1 MEKPNESFCQLK
13 HQVFIYISL
22 LFISL
27 TVHSEL
33 NEEPSVTSQILTV
46 EERNYIATRSFTVC
60 SVAQAAGSEASID
73 LVKLITTSL
82 NMNLHATP
90 PISWQEGLTGLKNK
104 TCDILPWATYTI
116 ERNRRMNF
124 TTPYARII
132 RVIVTRQE
140 RAYVSDISNFE
151 DELFVTES
159 NNQILDNLHK
169 AYPRLK
175 TIQSDLTATA
185 LELVLEGKAFASIA
199 SLYSVANLFNN
210 REFGELK
217 ISGRLPPEFDD
228 VVSLASRKNDA
239 MLNAILEK
247 AVRMTNPKQIANFM
261 SQGAILKIEPE
272 IDYQRIWIVAIL
284 IVIVFILLLWWNRRL
299 TGLNHQLAIAHA
311 ELELLSITDTLTGSY
326 NRLKIDR
333 AFAQEITRC
342 DRYNH
347 SLSVF
352 MIDIDHFKKV
362 NDQHGHLIGDK
373 VLIKFAN
380 TIKENIRS
388 NDLLGR
394 WGGEEFIVICTET
407 NIKDAE
413 RVAEKL
419 RTLIE
424 NTCFDPLQ
432 KITASFGVTQ
442 WKKGESQE
450 TLVSKVDTAMYQ
462 SQQRGR
468 NKVSVIID

>member
-1 MEKPNESFCQLK
+1 MEKPTELFARLKPQIFVTIYLLCMSF
-13 HQVFIYISL
+13 
-22 LFISL
+22 

-33 NEEPSVTSQILTV
+33 NEEPDLTSQILTV
-46 EERNYIATRSFTVC
+46 EERNYIANRSFTVC

-82 NMNLHATP
+82 NINLRSTP
-90 PISWQEGLTGLKNK
+90 QLSWQEGLTGLKNK

-140 RAYVSDISNFE
+140 RAYVSDISSFE

-159 NNQILDNLHK
+159 NNQILGDLKKN
-169 AYPRLK
+169 YPRLK

-185 LELVLEGKAFASIA
+185 LELVMEGKAFASIA

-210 REFGELK
+210 KEFGELK

-228 VVSLASRKNDA
+228 VVSLASRKSDA
-239 MLNAILEK
+239 MLNAILDK
-247 AVRMTNPKQIANFM
+247 AVRMTNPKQIESFM
-261 SQGAILKIEPE
+261 SQGAILKFEPE
-272 IDYQRIWIVAIL
+272 IDYRLIWIIGTSIA
-284 IVIVFILLLWWNRRL
+284 IVFSLLLWWNRRL
-299 TGLNHQLAIAHA
+299 TGLNHQLAIVHA

-333 AFAQEITRC
+333 SFAQEITRC
-342 DRYNH
+342 ERYNH
-347 SLSVF
+347 SLSIF
-352 MIDIDHFKKV
+352 MIDIDHFKRV
-362 NDQHGHLIGDK
+362 NDKHGHLIGDE

-380 TIKENIRS
+380 TIKKNIRG

-419 RTLIE
+419 RVLIE
-424 NTCFDPLQ
+424 NTCFSPL
-432 KITASFGVTQ
+432 KEITASFGVTQ

-450 TLVSKVDTAMYQ
+450 MLVTKADLAMYQ
-462 SQQRGR
+462 SKQQGR
-468 NKVSVIID
+468 NKVSVTTE